1 MSTTRSETSPQNL
14 SSLFAEL
21 ADPTRT
27 GWESAWCGMEP
38 TFTDR
43 KIIKLWQRLAVDEP
57 GEDAFFAHPYTQQ
70 MCRSVAK
77 AMVKKYKKAQR
88 RGEPWCLFDHVERD
102 RDRDQWDVRRQNLHF
117 SNSRSGPGFTVR
129 IGLDPEVCEFSIKPV
144 PLVWL
149 YDPRFVQLLQ
159 ELCWDVPQALGLR
172 VCMAHGGCQYSLS
185 AKTFMLGSLLCDD
198 IADKFNHPELACWTM
213 DYPNCDDRSFRATRA
228 RRAAYQSVIEQYWNG
243 AFHPR
248 AIGTLRVENAYF
260 NRGFAPASAPPEGL
274 MSREHADA
282 GPIGTLPEVMQT
294 NFAFGRCVRFLAQ
307 SIHPGYWQG
316 AHPDEDGYR
325 PDQIMR
331 YSEGNLNRLQIVGEL
346 HVKSGKVLDLGRICE
361 LDAPIE
367 LHMLYDEASWES
379 RAQYA
384 RSSARE
390 YVEAILLDVHRAQYL
405 QRHPF
410 VQPKPSLL
418 QDQLLADAEETLSRH
433 GAQARLDRLRHEARR
448 YNSDESRG
456 RIKSDFIEPEIL
468 FWEAWRVL
476 PAGERAAI
484 AREVVRGFTT
494 RVIEAA
500 SCDPR
505 PAMGPS
511 MDPGLGPS
519 TSLSTG
525 PSTSPS
531 TGPLHDPPADPMHW
545 HRHRIHPLLW
555 RALEADGSGAH
566 AERDVPLRELR
577 LFQKDEALY
586 LSRRVPWTILD
597 EAEEPAP
604 WSDSPAARTE
614 GSKPSDTA
622 VG

>member
-1 MSTTRSETSPQNL
+1 MSSTRSETSQKNL

-38 TFTDR
+38 TFTER
-43 KIIKLWQRLAVDEP
+43 KIIRLWQRLAVDEA
-57 GEDAFFAHPYTQQ
+57 GEDAYFAHDYTQG

-77 AMVKKYKKAQR
+77 AMEKKYKKAQQ
-88 RGEPWCLFDHVERD
+88 RGEPWCLFEHVERE
-102 RDRDQWDVRRQNLHF
+102 RDRDQWNVHRQNLHF
-117 SNSRSGPGFTVR
+117 GSSKSGPAFTLR

-159 ELCWDVPQALGLR
+159 ELVWDVPQSLGLA
-172 VCMAHGGCQYSLS
+172 VCIAHGGCQYSLS
-185 AKTFMLGSLLCDD
+185 AKTYMLGSLLCDD
-198 IADKFNHPELACWTM
+198 IADKLNHPELACWTM

-228 RRAAYQSVIEQYWNG
+228 RRTAFQTVIQQYWSG

-248 AIGTLRVENAYF
+248 AMGTLRVENAYF
-260 NRGFAPASAPPEGL
+260 NRGFAPASDPPEGL

-282 GPIGTLPEVMQT
+282 GPVGTLQEVMQT
-294 NFAFGRCVRFLAQ
+294 NFAFARGVRFFAQ
-307 SIHPGYWQG
+307 NVHPGYWQG

-331 YSEGNLNRLQIVGEL
+331 YGEGNLNRLQIVGEL
-346 HVKSGKVLDLGRICE
+346 HVKSGKVLDPKRICE
-361 LDAPIE
+361 LDAPLE

-379 RAQYA
+379 RAQYG
-384 RSSARE
+384 RSSARDFI
-390 YVEAILLDVHRAQYL
+390 EAILLDVHRAQYL

-418 QDQLLADAEETLSRH
+418 QDQLLADAEETLVRH
-433 GAQARLDRLRHEARR
+433 GGAARLDRLRQQARR
-448 YNSDESRG
+448 YNSEESRG
-456 RIKSDFIEPEIL
+456 RIKSDFIEPETL

-484 AREVVRGFTT
+484 AREAVRGFTS
-494 RVIEAA
+494 RVIEAG

-505 PAMGPS
+505 PA
-511 MDPGLGPS
+511 LGQ
-519 TSLSTG
+519 
-525 PSTSPS
+525 
-531 TGPLHDPPADPMHW
+531 DAPADAMHW

-555 RALEADGSGAH
+555 QALEAEGTSSH
-566 AERDVPLRELR
+566 AERDVALRELR
-577 LFQKDEALY
+577 LFRQDEALY
-586 LSRRVPWTILD
+586 LSRRVPWSLLPEKD
-597 EAEEPAP
+597 EPAP
-604 WSDSPAARTE
+604 WSERPATSGE
-614 GSKPSDTA
+614 GRKPSEAAT
-622 VG
+622 G